1 MRRSRLSAILIF
13 VVALGAAA
21 FADTVTGTV
30 TNATTGKPAAGVT
43 VTLVDPMGGMAEVG
57 TAKCDA
63 KGQFSV
69 EAPPA
74 RGPRLVRAERSGVNY
89 FKMITP
95 GTSSIDLSVYD
106 SASSVQ
112 GIKGAADVLR
122 MQTQGSTLQ
131 ALEMFAVNNASDPPR
146 TLASPA
152 TFDFVLPDGATID
165 EAHAQAPNGQPISV
179 ETKPTGQKNQ
189 YAFSFALKP
198 GESRLEVAYHLPY
211 NGQASF
217 TPRFNHDFEHYV
229 VIVPA
234 SMNFTPKD
242 AKQYQAMT
250 NQPGSNVQVSLQAQA
265 GTDLSYSIAG
275 NGVFP
280 EETEFAGRLGGAS
293 AVSQRTRCH
302 QRARRRTGQA
312 GRRSRRIGKI
322 SLVHSGGAGSG
333 AGGRR
338 HLDARAHAA
347 GGGAD
352 GGAGSVVC
360 AGLKREPCAGSFG
373 AGRSGCEFRAPEQ
386 SAAYR
391 AEGRDLRAGGRASAG
406 QALAGRVRQGPRR
419 AGADAAARPD
429 PDEELKGGYGLVR
442 PAFPG

>member
-1 MRRSRLSAILIF
+1 MRRTRLFAILIF
-13 VVALGAAA
+13 AVALGAAA

-43 VTLVDPMGGMAEVG
+43 VTLVDPLGGMAEVG

-122 MQTQGSTLQ
+122 MQTQGNTLQ

-179 ETKPTGQKNQ
+179 EAKPTGQKYH

-234 SMNFTPKD
+234 SMSFTPKD

-250 NQPGSNVQVSLQAQA
+250 NQPGSNVQVSLQAQT

-280 EETEFAGRLGGAS
+280 EETESQDASAAPPPSANGRDATSGPGGGLGRPEDGPDGLAKYRWYILAALVAVLVGGGIWTRERTLQEAAETAVAGAS
-293 AVSQRTRCH
+293 YVPTASASPVPVASAAAAAAANSAPPSNLLLTALKEEIFALEIEHQQGKLSQEEYDKARAALEQTL
-302 QRARRRTGQA
+302 QRALTRTK
-312 GRRSRRIGKI
+312 S
-322 SLVHSGGAGSG
+322 
-333 AGGRR
+333 
-338 HLDARAHAA
+338 
-347 GGGAD
+347 
-352 GGAGSVVC
+352 
-360 AGLKREPCAGSFG
+360 
-373 AGRSGCEFRAPEQ
+373 
-386 SAAYR
+386 
-391 AEGRDLRAGGRASAG
+391 
-406 QALAGRVRQGPRR
+406 
-419 AGADAAARPD
+419 
-429 PDEELKGGYGLVR
+429 
-442 PAFPG
+442 